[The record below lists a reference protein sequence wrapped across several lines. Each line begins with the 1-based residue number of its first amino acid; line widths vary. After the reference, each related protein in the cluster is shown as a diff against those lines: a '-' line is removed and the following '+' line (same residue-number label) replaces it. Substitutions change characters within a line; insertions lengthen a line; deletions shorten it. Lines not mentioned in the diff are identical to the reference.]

1 MRSEKCATD
10 IKRERERERE
20 RESES
25 GIHITRMGRIKKE
38 RDKEMASDIE
48 IRI

>member
-1 MRSEKCATD
+1 MRSEICATD
-10 IKRERERERE
+10 IKRERERE
-20 RESES
+20 SES
-25 GIHITRMGRIKKE
+25 GVHITRMGRIKKE